1 VFDVKYVL
9 ADHKDVGNKK
19 IHFNEVGIW
28 VRDPDDFLMKY
39 SEIDLNA
46 NGVCDI
52 YETPALIKRFDSIQ
66 ELTDIEKECCL
77 SYSSF

>member
-1 VFDVKYVL
+1 
-9 ADHKDVGNKK
+9 
-19 IHFNEVGIW
+19 
-28 VRDPDDFLMKY
+28 MKY